1 VTLLAGIRSALRALR
16 VNKLRTALTMLGII
30 IGVSAVIA
38 MVSVGAGAQ
47 GRIAE
52 QIRSMGSNLIVI
64 VPGSQTSGGFRY
76 GLGSQ
81 QTLTEDDA
89 RAIATEVPAVEVAA
103 PTVRGSA
110 QTVYG
115 NANWSTVIQGV
126 TPDYLAAREWSVASG
141 KMFGQEDV
149 DSAAKVAVLGQTV
162 AQQLFGD
169 SDPSGQTLRVKK
181 VPFTVV
187 GVLEAKGQSSFGQ
200 DQDDLVMIPITTAKK
215 KVLGTTT
222 QSNPRAVRDISVRVR
237 EAGLM
242 AEAQD
247 QMRSLL
253 RQRHRL
259 QAGQDDDF
267 SVRVLSDI
275 FAAQEESARVMTML
289 LAAIASVSLL
299 VGGIGI
305 MNIMLVSVTERTREI
320 GLRMAVGAR
329 GRDIL
334 AQFLVEAVTLSVAG
348 GLVGILLGV
357 GTSATIASLAQW
369 TTDVSPQAVVLAF
382 VFSGLVGVFFGF
394 YPARKASRL
403 DPIEALRYE

>member
-1 VTLLAGIRSALRALR
+1 RVPRRGGCMKLWAGVRIALRALR

-52 QIRSMGSNLIVI
+52 QIRSMGSNLVVV

-81 QTLTEDDA
+81 LTLTEEDA
-89 RAIATEVPAVEVAA
+89 RAVALEVPAAEVAA
-103 PTVRGSA
+103 PTVRGTA

-115 NANWSTVIQGV
+115 NTNWSTIIQGV
-126 TPDYLAAREWSVASG
+126 TPEYLVAREWGIADG

-149 DSAAKVAVLGQTV
+149 DAATKVAVLGQTV
-162 AQQLFGD
+162 AQQLFGE
-169 SDPSGQTLRVKK
+169 SDPLDQTIRIKQVH
-181 VPFTVV
+181 FTIG
-187 GVLEAKGQSSFGQ
+187 GVLLPKGQSSFGQ
-200 DQDDLVMIPITTAKK
+200 DQDDVVMVPLTTAKK
-215 KVLGTTT
+215 KVLGAN

-237 EAGLM
+237 DAPLIG
-242 AEAQD
+242 EAQD
-247 QMRSLL
+247 QIRALL

-259 QAGQDDDF
+259 QSGQDDDF
-267 SVRVLSDI
+267 SVRVLAAI
-275 FAAQEESARVMTML
+275 FAAQEESAQVMTML

-320 GLRMAVGAR
+320 GLRMAAGSR

-348 GLVGILLGV
+348 GVVGILVGIV
-357 GTSATIASLAQW
+357 TSATIASLAKW
-369 TTDVSPQAVVLAF
+369 NTDVSLQSVGLAF
-382 VFSGLVGVFFGF
+382 AFSGLV
-394 YPARKASRL
+394 
-403 DPIEALRYE
+403 

>member
-1 VTLLAGIRSALRALR
+1 MKLWAGVRIALRALR
-16 VNKLRTALTMLGII
+16 VNKLRTVLTMLGII
-30 IGVSAVIA
+30 IGVAAVIA

-81 QTLTEDDA
+81 QTLTEEDA
-89 RAIATEVPAVEVAA
+89 RAIALEVSAAEVAA
-103 PTVRGSA
+103 PTVRGTA

-115 NANWSTVIQGV
+115 NTNWSTIIQGV
-126 TPDYLAAREWSVASG
+126 TPEYLVAREWGVADG

-149 DSAAKVAVLGQTV
+149 DAATKVAVLGQTV
-162 AQQLFGD
+162 AQQLFGE
-169 SDPSGQTLRVKK
+169 SDPLGQTIRIKQ

-187 GVLEAKGQSSFGQ
+187 GVLVAKGQSSFGQ
-200 DQDDLVMIPITTAKK
+200 DQDDLVMIPLTTAKK
-215 KVLGTTT
+215 KVLGVN

-237 EAGLM
+237 DAALM
-242 AEAQD
+242 GEAQD
-247 QMRSLL
+247 QMRALL

-259 QAGQDDDF
+259 QSNQDDDF
-267 SVRVLSDI
+267 SVRVLADI
-275 FAAQEESARVMTML
+275 FAAQEESAQVMTML

-329 GRDIL
+329 GQDIL
-334 AQFLVEAVTLSVAG
+334 AQFLVEAVTLSIAG
-348 GLVGILLGV
+348 GLVGILVGV
-357 GTSATIASLAQW
+357 VTSATIASLAKW
-369 TTDVSPQAVVLAF
+369 STDVSPEAVGLAF
-382 VFSGLVGVFFGF
+382 AFSGLVGVFFGF
-394 YPARKASRL
+394 YPAQKASRL